1 MYVPINWL
9 RDYIDIDMDINE
21 FADKM
26 TMSGTMVEEIKILG
40 NDIKNVVIGR
50 IETVIQHP
58 NADKLFICQVDVGE
72 EKLQIITGADNVNE
86 GDYIPVAVHGSVLPG
101 ELKIKRGKIRG
112 EISEGML
119 CSAKE
124 LGIPTAVIPEK
135 IRGGIWILDKA
146 YPPGEDAVKILNLK
160 DEIIEFEI
168 TSNRPDCLSI
178 IGIAREAGATLDGK
192 VNYPEIEV
200 KEAEDKADD
209 YVSVEIEDTEGC
221 ARYVARVIKNIKI
234 DSSPQWMQQ
243 RLIGAGVRPINN
255 IVDITNYVMLEYGQP
270 LHAFD
275 ISCIEG
281 NKIIVRKAEN
291 DEFLTTL
298 DGVKRKLNTSMTI
311 IADAKKSLAIAGVM
325 GGEHSEVVEDTDMIL
340 LESANFDA
348 NTTRLT
354 SKNLSLRTEASSRFE
369 KGVDPN
375 IARLAADRACQL
387 IVQLGAGEVL
397 EGAVDAY
404 PEKIEPH
411 KVIIRPE
418 KINDL
423 LGISLSNEEMLDIF
437 RRLELNSKDL
447 KDIIEI
453 TVPTYRMDLLMEAD
467 FAEEVAR
474 IFGYDKIPPTMVKG
488 DISVGGKP
496 DNQIVEDIVRDLL
509 NGMGFNEILTY
520 SFISPKAVDM
530 INLGKDSTK
539 RDMIRLINPLGD
551 ETGVMRTSLL
561 PNILE
566 VAARNINHK
575 VNDLRAFE
583 IGQIFIPR
591 MESEEELPY
600 EIPNLVMAMYGE
612 EDFFT
617 LKGAIE
623 TLLDNLGIR
632 EYEFTVEKNNSTYH
646 PGRCA
651 NIIVGDRILG
661 TIGELHP
668 IVTEN
673 YDLNQRCYCG
683 ELDFSIILKF
693 TQTEKTYE
701 PLAKYPSITR
711 DFAVVLDKTVLVK
724 QIEDIIKYK
733 GGDILE
739 SFKLFDVYEGEQIEE
754 GLRNIAYTITYR
766 DKERTLTDEEA
777 NTVHSNILDEI
788 SEKLGGKL
796 RS

>member
-1 MYVPINWL
+1 MYVSMNWL
-9 RDYIDIDMDINE
+9 RDYIDIDMDIDE

-58 NADKLFICQVDVGE
+58 NADKLLICQVDIGE
-72 EKLQIITGADNVNE
+72 EKLQIITGADNVGE
-86 GDYIPVAVHGSVLPG
+86 GDYVPVAVHGSVLPG
-101 ELKIKRGKIRG
+101 GLKIERGKIRG
-112 EISEGML
+112 EISEGMI

-135 IRGGIWILDKA
+135 IRDGIWILDKA
-146 YPPGEDAVKILNLK
+146 YPLGEDAVKVLNLR

-178 IGIAREAGATLDGK
+178 IGVAREAGATLDGK
-192 VNYPEIEV
+192 VNYPKVEV
-200 KEAEDKADD
+200 KEIGDKADD

-221 ARYVARVIKNIKI
+221 ARYVARVIRNIKI
-234 DSSPQWMQQ
+234 GSSPQWMQQ

-275 ISCIEG
+275 LSFIEG
-281 NKIIVRKAEN
+281 NKIIVRKAE
-291 DEFLTTL
+291 DGEILTTL

-325 GGEHSEVVEDTDMIL
+325 GGGQSEVTGDTDMIL

-411 KVIIRPE
+411 KVTIRPE

-423 LGISLSNEEMLDIF
+423 LGISLGNEEMVDIF
-437 RRLELNSKDL
+437 RRLELNSENSG
-447 KDIIEI
+447 DIIEI

-496 DNQIVEDIVRDLL
+496 DNQIVEDIARDLL

-520 SFISPKAVDM
+520 SFISPKAIDM
-530 INLGKDSTK
+530 INLSKDSTK

-575 VNDLRAFE
+575 VNDMRAFE

-591 MESEEELPY
+591 IESEEELPY

-617 LKGAIE
+617 LKGAVE
-623 TLLDNLGIR
+623 TLLDNLGIC
-632 EYEFTVEKNNSTYH
+632 EYEFSAEKNNSTYH

-651 NIIVGDRILG
+651 NITVENEILG

-668 IVTEN
+668 TVTEN
-673 YDLNQRCYCG
+673 YDLGRRCYCG
-683 ELDFSIILKF
+683 ELDFGVILKF
-693 TQTEKTYE
+693 TQMEKTYE

-724 QIEDIIKYK
+724 QIEDIIKHK
-733 GGDILE
+733 GGDILDRFE
-739 SFKLFDVYEGEQIEE
+739 LFDVYEGEQIEE

-766 DKERTLTDEEA
+766 DRKRTLTDEEA
-777 NTVHSNILDEI
+777 NAVHSNILNEI

>member
-86 GDYIPVAVHGSVLPG
+86 GDYVPVAVHGSVLPG

-200 KEAEDKADD
+200 KEVEDKADD

-447 KDIIEI
+447 RDIIEI

-683 ELDFSIILKF
+683 ELDFNIILKF
-693 TQTEKTYE
+693 TQMEKTYE